1 MRYTTLILL
10 LVMALSLVAVLSAC
24 GGKGG
29 GGY

>member
-1 MRYTTLILL
+1 MRYRLLGLL
-10 LVMALSLVAVLSAC
+10 LLALTLVAVLSAC